1 MRAFSLKY
9 LTAGVTI
16 ASAAAFVVPTRAMS
30 SKSISPQA
38 ASSVFDFTVEDVKG
52 KPYPLSKL
60 KNKKALLFVNVA
72 SE

>member
-1 MRAFSLKY
+1 
-9 LTAGVTI
+9 
-16 ASAAAFVVPTRAMS
+16 MS

-60 KNKKALLFVNVA
+60 KDKKALLFVNVA